1 MQRDTTAALLNLIR
15 QDRRRRSRRKA
26 LGEFFTAVVSDFLVA
41 LMTGLWLMLAV
52 GIIHH
57 EWIRSCPTIGYW
69 WAVALCALLRSAL
82 PNGAKKSKDEPR

>member
-1 MQRDTTAALLNLIR
+1 MQRETTAALLNLIR